1 MADSSD
7 LPPYPGHGK
16 ITHAQRDGAEL
27 ARIRIRQNERQLRSR
42 PGPLCPRLLPLPPPS
57 PALSLSSFTRPPP
70 VSPLW

>member
-42 PGPLCPRLLPLPPPS
+42 PGPL
-57 PALSLSSFTRPPP
+57 
-70 VSPLW
+70 

>member
-27 ARIRIRQNERQLRSR
+27 ARIRIRQNERQLRKEIACSR
-42 PGPLCPRLLPLPPPS
+42 HEEKATHLAIHGKQRVTRNTAALLK
-57 PALSLSSFTRPPP
+57 
-70 VSPLW
+70 